1 MRSGTIILTGTVA
14 ICLSAVIAVR
24 ASELTIPHAFQ
35 SNTPALASEVNNNF
49 SAIKSAVDDN
59 HERIS
64 NLEELAGDLLYANVI
79 TVATSGGDFSSV
91 AAATDSIAD
100 AAADNPYLVRV
111 MPGVYVET
119 DLVQVKSFVHLQ
131 GSGPNA
137 TILTSARSADVANSS
152 AATVRLDDAG
162 QISDITVRHTGTGT
176 FGIALYSQETSR
188 STVVDNV
195 HAEVVGAG
203 GLVHFAAYWND
214 AEATIRNSTLFAA
227 GATGF
232 GTGIN
237 AAFGS
242 VNIADGFPQALIE
255 HSILMGGEASN
266 LENCNDN
273 TGTGYGVFLS
283 SASPMV
289 RHSYVCGGHRGVSVQ
304 VNGNAQFQNSSIK
317 VSTTASSFLF
327 EIAATGSISVANS
340 GVFYFGNKFD
350 GAGTGLRCVHTYDL
364 GTYAPLADG
373 TTSAAACD

>member
-1 MRSGTIILTGTVA
+1 M
-14 ICLSAVIAVR
+14 
-24 ASELTIPHAFQ
+24 
-35 SNTPALASEVNNNF
+35 
-49 SAIKSAVDDN
+49 
-59 HERIS
+59 
-64 NLEELAGDLLYANVI
+64 
-79 TVATSGGDFSSV
+79 
-91 AAATDSIAD
+91 
-100 AAADNPYLVRV
+100 
-111 MPGVYVET
+111 
-119 DLVQVKSFVHLQ
+119 
-131 GSGPNA
+131 
-137 TILTSARSADVANSS
+137 
-152 AATVRLDDAG
+152 
-162 QISDITVRHTGTGT
+162 
-176 FGIALYSQETSR
+176 
-188 STVVDNV
+188 
-195 HAEVVGAG
+195 
-203 GLVHFAAYWND
+203 HFAAYWND